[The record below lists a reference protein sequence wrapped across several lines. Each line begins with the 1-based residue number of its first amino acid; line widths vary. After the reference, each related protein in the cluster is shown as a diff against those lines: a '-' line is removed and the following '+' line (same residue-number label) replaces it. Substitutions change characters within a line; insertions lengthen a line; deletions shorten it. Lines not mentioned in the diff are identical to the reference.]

1 MKKKKKNK
9 KKSNWNNIL
18 WNTLKVL
25 LVIILNTPLWV
36 YLIGSFVP
44 YGTIG
49 EFRLSWIDYLKLS
62 DNIAWYHI
70 WILYIFIPIGI
81 MLSVGF
87 IKWLISEGKKEK
99 RHKEMI
105 EENKKN
111 MEQLINLQ
119 KEKEEKKIEKEINKY
134 L

>member
-1 MKKKKKNK
+1 MK
-9 KKSNWNNIL
+9 WNNIL

-70 WILYIFIPIGI
+70 WILYIFILIGI

>member
-1 MKKKKKNK
+1 MK
-9 KKSNWNNIL
+9 WNNIL

-25 LVIILNTPLWV
+25 LVLILNTPLWV

-70 WILYIFIPIGI
+70 WILYIFIPVGVL
-81 MLSVGF
+81 LSVGF
-87 IKWLISEGKKEK
+87 IKWLIAEGKKEK

>member
-1 MKKKKKNK
+1 MK
-9 KKSNWNNIL
+9 WNNIL

-70 WILYIFIPIGI
+70 WILYIFIPVGI
-81 MLSVGF
+81 LLSVGF

-105 EENKKN
+105 EENKKI
-111 MEQLINLQ
+111 MEQLIASQ
-119 KEKEEKKIEKEINKY
+119 TKEQIKANKAIDKY
-134 L
+134 IGE

>member
-1 MKKKKKNK
+1 MK
-9 KKSNWNNIL
+9 WNNIL

-25 LVIILNTPLWV
+25 LVIILNTPLLV

-81 MLSVGF
+81 LLSVGF

>member
-1 MKKKKKNK
+1 MKL
-9 KKSNWNNIL
+9 NNIL

-70 WILYIFIPIGI
+70 WILYIFIPVGI
-81 MLSVGF
+81 LLSVGF
-87 IKWLISEGKKEK
+87 IKWLIAEGKKEK

>member
-1 MKKKKKNK
+1 MK
-9 KKSNWNNIL
+9 WNNIL

-99 RHKEMI
+99 KHKEMI

>member
-1 MKKKKKNK
+1 MKNIK
-9 KKSNWNNIL
+9 WNNIL

-44 YGTIG
+44 YGKIG

-70 WILYIFIPIGI
+70 WILYIFIPVGI
-81 MLSVGF
+81 LLSVGF

-99 RHKEMI
+99 RHKETI

>member
-1 MKKKKKNK
+1 MK
-9 KKSNWNNIL
+9 WNNIL

-25 LVIILNTPLWV
+25 LVIILNTPLLV

-44 YGTIG
+44 YGKIG

-81 MLSVGF
+81 LLSVGF

-111 MEQLINLQ
+111 MEQLIASQ
-119 KEKEEKKIEKEINKY
+119 TKEQIKANKAIDNY
-134 L
+134 IGEYCRPK

>member
-1 MKKKKKNK
+1 MK
-9 KKSNWNNIL
+9 WNNIL

-70 WILYIFIPIGI
+70 WILYIFIPVGI
-81 MLSVGF
+81 LLSVGF
-87 IKWLISEGKKEK
+87 IKWLIAEGKKEK

>member
-1 MKKKKKNK
+1 MK
-9 KKSNWNNIL
+9 WNNIL

-81 MLSVGF
+81 LLSVGF

-111 MEQLINLQ
+111 MEQLIASQ
-119 KEKEEKKIEKEINKY
+119 TKEQIKANKAIDKY
-134 L
+134 IGD

>member
-1 MKKKKKNK
+1 MKNIK
-9 KKSNWNNIL
+9 WNNIL

-44 YGTIG
+44 YGNVG

-62 DNIAWYHI
+62 DKVAWYHI
-70 WILYIFIPIGI
+70 WILYIFIPVGI
-81 MLSVGF
+81 LLSVGF

>member
-1 MKKKKKNK
+1 MK
-9 KKSNWNNIL
+9 WNNIL

-70 WILYIFIPIGI
+70 WILYIFIPVGI

-111 MEQLINLQ
+111 MEQLIASQ
-119 KEKEEKKIEKEINKY
+119 TKEQIKANKAIDKY
-134 L
+134 MGD

>member
-1 MKKKKKNK
+1 MKL
-9 KKSNWNNIL
+9 NNIL

-25 LVIILNTPLWV
+25 LVIILKTPLWV

-111 MEQLINLQ
+111 MEQLINSQ
-119 KEKEEKKIEKEINKY
+119 TKEQIKANKAIDKY
-134 L
+134 IGE

>member
-1 MKKKKKNK
+1 MKL
-9 KKSNWNNIL
+9 NNIL

-44 YGTIG
+44 YGKIG

-70 WILYIFIPIGI
+70 WILYIFIPVGI
-81 MLSVGF
+81 LLSVMF
-87 IKWLISEGKKEK
+87 IKWLIVAGKKEK
-99 RHKEMI
+99 DKQEMLAAN
-105 EENKKN
+105 EENTKKII
-111 MEQLINLQ
+111 EALQIKQ
-119 KEKEEKKIEKEINKY
+119 KEELDKQIARAKKY
-134 L
+134 LGD

>member
-1 MKKKKKNK
+1 MKWNK
-9 KKSNWNNIL
+9 IL

-70 WILYIFIPIGI
+70 WILYIFIPVGI
-81 MLSVGF
+81 LLLVGF

-111 MEQLINLQ
+111 MEQLIASQ
-119 KEKEEKKIEKEINKY
+119 TKEQIKANKAIDKY
-134 L
+134 MGD

>member
-1 MKKKKKNK
+1 MK
-9 KKSNWNNIL
+9 WNNIL

-70 WILYIFIPIGI
+70 WILYIFIPVGI
-81 MLSVGF
+81 LLSVGF

-105 EENKKN
+105 EENKKI
-111 MEQLINLQ
+111 MEQLINSQ

>member
-1 MKKKKKNK
+1 MK
-9 KKSNWNNIL
+9 WNNIL
-18 WNTLKVL
+18 WKTLKVL
-25 LVIILNTPLWV
+25 LVLILNTPLWV

-70 WILYIFIPIGI
+70 WILYIFIPVGI
-81 MLSVGF
+81 LLSVGF

-105 EENKKN
+105 EENKKI
-111 MEQLINLQ
+111 MEQLIASQ
-119 KEKEEKKIEKEINKY
+119 TKEQIKANKAIDKY
-134 L
+134 IGD

>member
-1 MKKKKKNK
+1 MK
-9 KKSNWNNIL
+9 WNNIL

-49 EFRLSWIDYLKLS
+49 EFRLSWIDYLRLS

-70 WILYIFIPIGI
+70 WILYIFIPVGI
-81 MLSVGF
+81 LLSVCF

>member
-1 MKKKKKNK
+1 MK
-9 KKSNWNNIL
+9 WNNIL

-49 EFRLSWIDYLKLS
+49 EFRLSWIDYLKLR

-70 WILYIFIPIGI
+70 WILYIFIPVGI
-81 MLSVGF
+81 LLSVGF
-87 IKWLISEGKKEK
+87 IKWLINEGKKEK

-111 MEQLINLQ
+111 MEQLIASQ
-119 KEKEEKKIEKEINKY
+119 TKEQIKANKAIDKY
-134 L
+134 IGE

>member
-1 MKKKKKNK
+1 MK
-9 KKSNWNNIL
+9 WNNIL

-111 MEQLINLQ
+111 MEQLINSQ
-119 KEKEEKKIEKEINKY
+119 TKEQIKANKAIDKY
-134 L
+134 IGE

>member
-1 MKKKKKNK
+1 MKL
-9 KKSNWNNIL
+9 NNIL

-25 LVIILNTPLWV
+25 LVLILNTPLWV

-70 WILYIFIPIGI
+70 WILYIFIPVGI
-81 MLSVGF
+81 LLSVGF

-111 MEQLINLQ
+111 MEQLIASQ
-119 KEKEEKKIEKEINKY
+119 TKEQIKANKAIDKY
-134 L
+134 IGE

>member
-1 MKKKKKNK
+1 MKL
-9 KKSNWNNIL
+9 NNIL

-44 YGTIG
+44 YGKIG

>member
-1 MKKKKKNK
+1 MKL
-9 KKSNWNNIL
+9 NNIL
-18 WNTLKVL
+18 WNNLKVL

>member
-1 MKKKKKNK
+1 MKL
-9 KKSNWNNIL
+9 NNIL

-70 WILYIFIPIGI
+70 WILYIFIPVGI
-81 MLSVGF
+81 LLSVGF

>member
-1 MKKKKKNK
+1 MK
-9 KKSNWNNIL
+9 WNNIL

-70 WILYIFIPIGI
+70 WILYIFIPVGI
-81 MLSVGF
+81 LLSVGF

>member
-1 MKKKKKNK
+1 MK
-9 KKSNWNNIL
+9 WNNVL

-44 YGTIG
+44 YGVVG

-62 DNIAWYHI
+62 ERVEWYQI

-81 MLSVGF
+81 MLSIGF
-87 IKWLISEGKKEK
+87 IKWLIVEGKKEK

-111 MEQLINLQ
+111 MEQLIASQ
-119 KEKEEKKIEKEINKY
+119 QTKEQIKADKAIDKY
-134 L
+134 IGK

>member
-1 MKKKKKNK
+1 MK
-9 KKSNWNNIL
+9 WNNLL

-70 WILYIFIPIGI
+70 WILYIFIPVGI
-81 MLSVGF
+81 LLSVGF

-111 MEQLINLQ
+111 MEQLIASQ
-119 KEKEEKKIEKEINKY
+119 TKEQIKANKAIDKY
-134 L
+134 IGD

>member
-1 MKKKKKNK
+1 MK
-9 KKSNWNNIL
+9 WNNIL

-44 YGTIG
+44 YGTVG

-81 MLSVGF
+81 LLSVGF

-111 MEQLINLQ
+111 MEQLIALQ

>member
-1 MKKKKKNK
+1 MK
-9 KKSNWNNIL
+9 WNNIL

-44 YGTIG
+44 YGKIG
-49 EFRLSWIDYLKLS
+49 EFRLSWIDYLKSS

>member
-1 MKKKKKNK
+1 M
-9 KKSNWNNIL
+9 KKSNWNNIV

-70 WILYIFIPIGI
+70 WILYIFIPVGI
-81 MLSVGF
+81 LLSVGF

-111 MEQLINLQ
+111 MEQLIASQ
-119 KEKEEKKIEKEINKY
+119 TKEQIKANKAIDKY
-134 L
+134 IGE

>member
-1 MKKKKKNK
+1 MNK
-9 KKSNWNNIL
+9 WNNIL

-25 LVIILNTPLWV
+25 LVLILNTPLWV

-70 WILYIFIPIGI
+70 WILYIFIPVGI
-81 MLSVGF
+81 LLSVGF
-87 IKWLISEGKKEK
+87 IKWLIAEGRKEK

-111 MEQLINLQ
+111 MEQLIASQ
-119 KEKEEKKIEKEINKY
+119 TKEQIKANKAIDKY
-134 L
+134 IGD

>member
-1 MKKKKKNK
+1 MK
-9 KKSNWNNIL
+9 WNNLL

-44 YGTIG
+44 YGTVG

-70 WILYIFIPIGI
+70 WILYIFIPVGI
-81 MLSVGF
+81 LLSVGF

-111 MEQLINLQ
+111 MEQLIASQ
-119 KEKEEKKIEKEINKY
+119 TKEQIKANKAIDKY
-134 L
+134 IGE

>member
-1 MKKKKKNK
+1 MK
-9 KKSNWNNIL
+9 WNNIL

-44 YGTIG
+44 YGTVG

-62 DNIAWYHI
+62 DKVAWYHI
-70 WILYIFIPIGI
+70 WILYIFIPVGI
-81 MLSVGF
+81 LLSVGF

>member
-1 MKKKKKNK
+1 MKL
-9 KKSNWNNIL
+9 NNIL

-111 MEQLINLQ
+111 MKQLINLQ